1 MEEFKRLLPQI
12 TRIEQLAGDGN
23 IVCWE
28 AYEESGRLIGYAFVK
43 DIPETVPDI
52 PGADEMDRYRV
63 FGVVDPV
70 EYKIINL
77 DIVLHPDMNRDPW
90 SLEVVESDFEK
101 KFIGLTVS
109 EIGLSPDG
117 KIDAV
122 SEATLSST
130 WITDAIREKVE
141 EIVRK
146 TKTKS
151 G

>member
-12 TRIEQLAGDGN
+12 TRIEQLAGDGG
-23 IVCWE
+23 ILCWK

-63 FGVVDPV
+63 FGIIDPV
-70 EYKIINL
+70 EYKIVNL
-77 DIVLHPDMNRDPW
+77 DIVLHPEMTRDPW
-90 SLEVVESDFEK
+90 SIEVIEPDFER
-101 KFIGLTVS
+101 KFIGLSVR

-146 TKTKS
+146 TKTKT

>member
-12 TRIEQLAGDGN
+12 ARIKQLASGED

-28 AYEESGRLIGYAFVK
+28 AYEESGRLIGYAFAK

-63 FGVVDPV
+63 FGIIDPV

-77 DIVLHPDMNRDPW
+77 DIVLHPEMNRDPW
-90 SLEVVESDFEK
+90 TLEVIEPDFEK
-101 KFIGLTVS
+101 RFVGLSGS
-109 EIGLSPDG
+109 EIGLSPGG

-146 TKTKS
+146 TKTRTE
-151 G
+151 

>member
-1 MEEFKRLLPQI
+1 MEEFKRLVPKI
-12 TRIEQLAGDGN
+12 ARVEELAGDGSLL
-23 IVCWE
+23 CWT
-28 AYEESGRLIGYAFVK
+28 AYEESGRLMGYAFVA

-63 FGVVDPV
+63 FGVVDPA

-77 DIVLHPDMNRDPW
+77 DIVLHPEMNRDPW
-90 SLEVVESDFEK
+90 SLEVIEPDFEK
-101 KFIGLTVS
+101 RFIGLSVS

-130 WITDAIREKVE
+130 WITDGIREKVR

-146 TKTKS
+146 TKA

>member
-23 IVCWE
+23 ILCWE
-28 AYEESGRLIGYAFVK
+28 AYEASDRLIGYAFVK

-63 FGVVDPV
+63 FGIIDPV

-77 DIVLHPDMNRDPW
+77 DIVLHPEMNRDPW
-90 SLEVVESDFEK
+90 TLEVIEPDFEK
-101 KFIGLTVS
+101 KFIGLSGS